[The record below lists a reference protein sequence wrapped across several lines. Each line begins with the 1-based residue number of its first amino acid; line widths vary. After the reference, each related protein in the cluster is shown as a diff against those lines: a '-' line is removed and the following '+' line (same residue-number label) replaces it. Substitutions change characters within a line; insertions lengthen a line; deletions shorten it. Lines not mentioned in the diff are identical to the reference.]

1 MTVAQKRATAQ
12 GNKLQKVLSEFPLF
26 AKNFIYITDN
36 ENQVVKFELNEAQ
49 EEINDLMKDNRF
61 VIIGKAR
68 QSGISTMVLGRALWR
83 ALTKPNENILIVSY
97 KGDSAKALFEKLKMM
112 NDMIPREKYPNI
124 FPKVRRD
131 NRNELFFTNGS
142 RISSV
147 TAGNKDIGRGSTY
160 NYVHLSEF
168 AFYSNQETQLLSV
181 EQSLAKGSE
190 SQLTIETTSNGTS
203 NHFYRMYMMAMKG
216 ESKYVS
222 YFVPFFHKLYKKQFA
237 HDYDEAETWYKAT
250 NKGKRLSVDDL
261 EDDELVLY
269 KNGANLRQLMWRR
282 WKMLDME
289 SPQQF
294 MQEYPS
300 NPIESFISTGQSV
313 FDQTKVLNRLS
324 YIREP
329 LPKGDIIAIV
339 PESLHKYIGK
349 GLNIFD
355 LPKRTRKY
363 HFGIDTASGSGKD
376 FSTIAAFD
384 DEGQQVMSFYHN
396 KIPIYEFA
404 QVIYDLGIF
413 YNYAFLT
420 VERNSY
426 GLPLIER
433 LRKEKGYLNMY
444 KMKTFDER
452 GKKKLQ
458 IGFITSEKTKA
469 IMITDMKEQFELGL
483 INIECKVTLQ
493 QMQMFVET
501 NGKLGNKRGNSDLHH
516 DDSVIAVGLAIQ
528 GMKTGKWYV

>member
-1 MTVAQKRATAQ
+1 MTAA
-12 GNKLQKVLSEFPLF
+12 NDKLQKVLSEFPLF

-36 ENQVVKFELNEAQ
+36 ENQFLKFELNDAQ
-49 EEINDLMKDNRF
+49 LEIDELMKDNRF

-68 QSGISTMVLGRALWR
+68 QSGISTFTLGRALWR

-97 KGDSAKALFEKLKMM
+97 KGDSAKSLFEKLKMM
-112 NDMIPREKYPNI
+112 NDVIPREKFPDI
-124 FPKVRRD
+124 FPKVKRD
-131 NRNELFFTNGS
+131 NRNELLFANGS
-142 RISSV
+142 RIQSV

-160 NYVHLSEF
+160 SYVHLSEF

-181 EQSLAKGSE
+181 EQSLAKGAD
-190 SQLTIETTSNGTS
+190 SQLTIETTSNGTG
-203 NHFYRMYMMAMKG
+203 NHFYRMYVQAMKG
-216 ESKYVS
+216 ESKYIS

-237 HDYDEAETWYKAT
+237 HDYNEAETWYKAT
-250 NKGKRLSVDDL
+250 NKGKRLGTDDL
-261 EDDELVLY
+261 EEDETLLY
-269 KNGANLRQLMWRR
+269 NAGANLKQLMWRR

-300 NPIESFISTGQSV
+300 NPMESFISTGQSV
-313 FDQTKVLNRLS
+313 FDQTKVLSRLS
-324 YIREP
+324 YAKKP
-329 LPKGDIIAIV
+329 LDKKLVSSNV
-339 PESLHKYIGK
+339 PESVRKYVGRGLDLFELPNRSMKYYIGV
-349 GLNIFD
+349 
-355 LPKRTRKY
+355 
-363 HFGIDTASGSGKD
+363 DTASGSGRD
-376 FSTIAAFD
+376 YSTIACFD
-384 DEGQQVMSFYHN
+384 SEGQQVMSFYNN
-396 KIPIYEFA
+396 KIPVYEFA

-420 VERNSY
+420 VEKNSY

-433 LRKEKGYLNMY
+433 LRKERGYLNMY

-469 IMITDMKEQFELGL
+469 IMISDMKEQFELGL
-483 INIECKVTLQ
+483 INIECKQSLQ
-493 QMQMFVET
+493 QMQMFIET
-501 NGKLGNKRGNSDLHH
+501 NGRLGNKRGNSDLHH
-516 DDSVIAVGLAIQ
+516 DDSVIAIGLAVQ